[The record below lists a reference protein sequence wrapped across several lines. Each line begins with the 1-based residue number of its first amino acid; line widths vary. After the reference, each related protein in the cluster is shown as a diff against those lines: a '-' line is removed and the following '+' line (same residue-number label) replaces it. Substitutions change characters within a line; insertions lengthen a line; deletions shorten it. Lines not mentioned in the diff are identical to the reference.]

1 MTLNKTKVI
10 IIIAISLGFVY
21 RIYLSSLAQS
31 QPIFDM
37 SAYHKYATAIAAGN
51 LVTDCCLWNVGYSAF
66 LGTIYK
72 LFGSDNINAVRT
84 AQSIIDVSTAF
95 LIYLIAVEKLG
106 KKSAFFSFLL
116 YLTNPLTSSYTGL
129 RLGEIITIFYITLL
143 TYIVTRKTFRKNFL
157 LWLITGIILGL
168 LLFTK
173 QSLFYFVIALTFTI
187 GFLILKRLNKF
198 LFIIIS
204 FAGIIIASSYTLSA
218 NYKNFKKISLV
229 PPYNNAWTQLYTS
242 FYYSHWPEID
252 SDYGEFKSLSQG
264 YIQPWTEYKNAT
276 LVQKLELEEKN
287 KKLFLR
293 KLQKDWLL
301 FIGNTTRNIIWIW
314 DKTHLYY
321 YHDPFYPQ
329 DKLIIRVMNI
339 LWLVLFI
346 IGFTAYIKKNSGKIM
361 NQELFLITIL
371 LFLYVTFFFTLV
383 NNEQRLSLYFYPF
396 IFLFGGL
403 GITHII
409 DTIRRIRFFSEAHYS
424 VWPFRSSDR

>member
-1 MTLNKTKVI
+1 MTLNKTRVI
-10 IIIAISLGFVY
+10 LIIAIFLGFVY

-31 QPIFDM
+31 HPIFDM
-37 SAYHKYATAIAAGN
+37 SAYHKYASAIAAGN

-66 LGTIYK
+66 LAAVYK
-72 LFGSDNINAVRT
+72 LFGSDNIIAVRT
-84 AQSIIDVSTAF
+84 AQSIIDVSTAY
-95 LIYLIAVEKLG
+95 LIYLIAAEKWG
-106 KKSAFFSFLL
+106 KQSAFPSLLL
-116 YLTNPLTSSYTGL
+116 YLTNPLTASYAGL
-129 RLGEIITIFYITLL
+129 RLGEVITIFYITLL
-143 TYIVTRKTFRKNFL
+143 TYVITRKTFAKNFL
-157 LWLITGIILGL
+157 LWLINGVILGL

-173 QSLFYFVIALTFTI
+173 QSLFFFVIAFNFTTAL
-187 GFLILKRLNKF
+187 LILKRINKF
-198 LFIIIS
+198 LFLIIS
-204 FAGIIIASSYTLSA
+204 LSGLIISSSYTLLA
-218 NYKNFKKISLV
+218 NYKNFQKLSLV

-252 SDYGEFKSLSQG
+252 SEYEQFKSYTSG

-276 LVQKLELEEKN
+276 LEQKLELEVKN
-287 KKLFLR
+287 KLLFLR
-293 KLQKDWLL
+293 KLQKDWPI
-301 FIGNTTRNIIWIW
+301 FIGNTTANIFWIW

-329 DKLIIRVMNI
+329 DKLIIRTVNI
-339 LWLVLFI
+339 LWFVLFI
-346 IGFTAYIKKNSGKIM
+346 IGFSIYIKEYKRNILKD
-361 NQELFLITIL
+361 ELFLISII